1 MRKYTIFALIIL
13 AVLLA
18 GCGSDDYAIAKIGKT
33 YLYKSQFERVF
44 PPMKGATE
52 EQNREKAEV
61 VLQNTLKQFVA
72 YEYLKETNQVPEDIA
87 NMVKKS
93 IRGRLLEN
101 VYNDLV
107 TKKIHVP
114 EYEVYQKFER
124 ERTTIWAQHIMVD
137 NKKLADSL
145 YAILRVSPEMFE
157 TYAIEFSKD
166 NTTNQNNG
174 LLKPFS
180 GGKMVKPFED
190 ACFKQGIGI
199 IGKPVETPFGWHIIR
214 VNKRE
219 QKDLSDYETAGAK
232 IRKDMETEQKKK
244 YEDESVEMLKKIAL
258 LKINDNNIQAFIDGT
273 KDFRNV
279 DATVKLDSLSP
290 EVKNLVLCTSIFG
303 AWTADSI
310 VYYSMDLGFGNV
322 AFHSIDYVKNSIDR
336 VIFFMS
342 IYQRGERMGTQFD
355 NNILKESNLSAAI
368 YTEQNIV
375 KQLNSA
381 VVVNDSLLKD
391 YYDNHIEDFMKKG
404 SAGVF
409 IVVNHDSSKVAA
421 AYDSIGIKPFEEL
434 SRIHS
439 TIKPKEFSLPSYYM
453 YSSDDTLG
461 YYKTAMELGK
471 TGKVSKIFKNGL
483 GFNFIKVMSLKKAEP
498 EDFNLIKNNQL
509 ITAYKKFVVDGMI
522 AENYA
527 TALEVV
533 DTVVYRDKYNKML
546 DEILSKL

>member
-13 AVLLA
+13 TVLLA
-18 GCGSDDYAIAKIGKT
+18 GCGSNDYAIAKVGKT
-33 YLYKSQFERVF
+33 YLYKSQFERIF

-61 VLQNTLKQFVA
+61 VLQNTLKQFTA
-72 YEYLKETNQVPEDIA
+72 YEYFRETNQVPEDIR

-93 IRGRLLEN
+93 MRGKLLES

-107 TKKIHVP
+107 TAKINVP
-114 EYEVYQKFER
+114 EYEVYRKFER
-124 ERTTIWAQHIMVD
+124 ERTTVWAQHIMVD

-145 YAILRVSPEMFE
+145 YTILKRSPEMFE
-157 TYAIEFSKD
+157 TYTQEFSND

-190 ACFKQGIGI
+190 ACFKQPIGI

-232 IRKDMETEQKKK
+232 IRKDMENEQKKK
-244 YEDESVEMLKKIAL
+244 YEQESVEMLKKIAL
-258 LKINDNNIQAFIDGT
+258 LKINDKNIQTFIDGS
-273 KDFRNV
+273 KDFRNI
-279 DATVKLDSLSP
+279 DATVKLDSLNP
-290 EVKNLVLCTSIFG
+290 EVKNLILCTSIFG

-322 AFHSIDYVKNSIDR
+322 AFHSLDYVRNSIDR
-336 VIFFMS
+336 SIFFMS
-342 IYQRGERMGTQFD
+342 IYQRGERMGAQFD
-355 NNILKESNLSAAI
+355 EEMKKESALSAAI

-375 KQLNSA
+375 KQLNSS
-381 VVVNDSLLKD
+381 VIVNDSLLKD
-391 YYDNHIEDFMKKG
+391 YYDSHIEDFMEMG
-404 SAGVF
+404 SAGMF
-409 IVVNHDSSKVAA
+409 IVVNQDSAKVAA
-421 AYDSIGIKPFEEL
+421 AYDSINVKAFEEL

-439 TIKPKEFSLPSYYM
+439 TIKPKEFSLPAYYI
-453 YSSDDTLG
+453 YASDDTLG

-471 TGKVSKIFKNGL
+471 TGKISKIFKNNL
-483 GFNFIKVMSLKKAEP
+483 GFNFIKVMALKKSRP
-498 EDFNLIKNNQL
+498 EDFNKIKN
-509 ITAYKKFVVDGMI
+509 TKVTAAYKRYMVDIMI
-522 AENYA
+522 EENYA
-527 TALEVV
+527 KALEVV